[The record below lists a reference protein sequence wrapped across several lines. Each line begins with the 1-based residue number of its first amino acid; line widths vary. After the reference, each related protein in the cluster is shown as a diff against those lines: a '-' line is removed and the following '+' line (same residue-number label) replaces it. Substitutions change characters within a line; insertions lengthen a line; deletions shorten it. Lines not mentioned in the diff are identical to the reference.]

1 MISKFDQVINQ
12 VINLIYCSEPWTGAS
27 DTAQESDFR
36 WLNGDPLRYEKFK
49 SGEPREANAQN
60 CIRVTTNGR
69 WQDGMCNVH
78 PQYLCSSIGWYF
90 FGSNKNQGCAR
101 FEFLQNFSEY
111 QILWSLCSV
120 VFHALTVNARFC
132 GVCAR

>member
-1 MISKFDQVINQ
+1 M
-12 VINLIYCSEPWTGAS
+12 S

-60 CIRVTTNGR
+60 CIRMTTNGR
-69 WQDGMCNVH
+69 WQDGICHVH
-78 PQYLCSSIGWYF
+78 PQYICLID
-90 FGSNKNQGCAR
+90 R
-101 FEFLQNFSEY
+101 LVLFLAQIKTKVVLVLNFCK
-111 QILWSLCSV
+111 ILVS
-120 VFHALTVNARFC
+120 TRFC